1 MCNIYIIILLI
12 YVHAYIYILH
22 QSVDEI
28 MFDYF
33 VFLTGL
39 PYLITSVTFDQNAHE
54 TAGNISK

>member
-1 MCNIYIIILLI
+1 M
-12 YVHAYIYILH
+12 HIYILH